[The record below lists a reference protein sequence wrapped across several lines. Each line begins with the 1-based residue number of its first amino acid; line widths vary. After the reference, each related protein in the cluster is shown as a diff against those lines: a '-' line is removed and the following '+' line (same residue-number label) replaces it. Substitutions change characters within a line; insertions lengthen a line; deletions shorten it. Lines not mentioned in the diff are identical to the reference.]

1 MADSTITSAKR
12 DWKPRFFWTLWSIEM
27 LVLLLWLWDDLQL
40 EFLSVN
46 PVIYLGLFF
55 LLLALAMKKLAGM
68 DKVALIMVSIPGLL
82 LGIMAL
88 FLLIVLV
95 INTFF
100 GPIRWN

>member
-1 MADSTITSAKR
+1 MVARTQEDALVSTTTALLASAV
-12 DWKPRFFWTLWSIEM
+12 LLL

-95 INTFF
+95 INTYF
-100 GPIRWN
+100 GPIRCN